1 MSLKHRENFYF
12 FSERQQGG
20 DWEEHHRPSGTEGPP
35 CSMCHKAANP
45 WDGISLSLQDHTTPG
60 NISFVS
66 DGAENVKD

>member
-1 MSLKHRENFYF
+1 MHREDFFF
-12 FSERQQGG
+12 FSERQQGR
-20 DWEEHHRPSGTEGPP
+20 DWEEHPRRSGTEGPP
-35 CSMCHKAANP
+35 RSMCHKAENP